1 MKVPVRD
8 PVQASAEG
16 PGTSGDDASA
26 LREWA
31 SRGLSAVRRSSGG
44 RRSRERP
51 GSGFEVGSS
60 FGPSDGAEP
69 SGPYSTSHQMLCQGS
84 SPAAGRRSYL
94 LVRRAAAIPQTHLLI
109 SPA

>member
-31 SRGLSAVRRSSGG
+31 SRGLAAAQIVRWASLSGA
-44 RRSRERP
+44 
-51 GSGFEVGSS
+51 SGVRFRGGELVRA
-60 FGPSDGAEP
+60 SDGAEP

-84 SPAAGRRSYL
+84 APAAGRRAYL